1 MYKEIYLYIYSI
13 NLQDRVDSI
22 YEADD
27 TSRFILGALLFSIVL
42 FIFPT
47 VLLFY
52 IVFVILRLL
61 CKVLQAKMDQFF
73 FVSKIEIVINID
85 DF

>member
-61 CKVLQAKMDQFF
+61 CKVLQAKMDQIYLFLF
-73 FVSKIEIVINID
+73 QELKLSLI
-85 DF
+85 